1 MLISCLF
8 IGCAHSF
15 DRTVDY
21 VDRDRFMGSWYVQ
34 AGRFTSFEDNA
45 FNAVENYKWDEQ
57 NKKIVIDFHFN
68 QGSLNGALKKI
79 PQKAWITNE
88 VTNATW
94 KVSPFW
100 PLRFTYL
107 VIALDEVNYEW
118 TAIGVPGQKY
128 LWIMS
133 RVPQFPKEKLQEI
146 LSHLSSIGYSIE
158 NIVYVKHNK
167 I

>member
-1 MLISCLF
+1 M
-8 IGCAHSF
+8 
-15 DRTVDY
+15 
-21 VDRDRFMGSWYVQ
+21 
-34 AGRFTSFEDNA
+34 
-45 FNAVENYKWDEQ
+45 
-57 NKKIVIDFHFN
+57 
-68 QGSLNGALKKI
+68 
-79 PQKAWITNE
+79 
-88 VTNATW
+88 
-94 KVSPFW
+94 
-100 PLRFTYL
+100 RFTYL